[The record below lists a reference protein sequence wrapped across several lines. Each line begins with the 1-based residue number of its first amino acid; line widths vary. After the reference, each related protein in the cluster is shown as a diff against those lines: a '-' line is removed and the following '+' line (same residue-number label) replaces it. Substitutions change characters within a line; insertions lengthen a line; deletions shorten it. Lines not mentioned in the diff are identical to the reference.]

1 MITAEPIDPK
11 LTGPVYEKWG
21 ETARAGFQVV
31 PDILLRKMHLLE
43 INPTELTVL
52 LNVLMH
58 WWFSDR
64 KPFPRT
70 TTIARRMGSKL
81 RTVQSALASLE
92 AKKLIEREEGPNDAV
107 YVNPALLV
115 KKLAEF
121 TKDDPQYLIRTKGS
135 GGVA

>member
-1 MITAEPIDPK
+1 MLGTEAANLK
-11 LTGPVYEKWG
+11 ATTNPVYEKWG

-31 PDILLRKMHLLE
+31 PDMLLKKMHLLD

-58 WWFSDR
+58 WWYR
-64 KPFPRT
+64 EKKPFPRT

-81 RTVQSALASLE
+81 RTVQNALASLE
-92 AKKLIEREEGPNDAV
+92 EKKLIEREMGPNDAT
-107 YVNPALLV
+107 YVNPAPLV

-121 TKDDPQYLIRTKGS
+121 TKDDPEYLIRTRGPM
-135 GGVA
+135 A